1 MRNRMRLR
9 AAAAI
14 MLCLCMLLSL
24 MASAAV
30 MSFETQFDYDK
41 ADIAWLTDLKVKEDV
56 SVSSALSEGVSSLVG
71 GVKLT
76 AQPEYPYTETAES
89 FAKDVDRFCQ
99 LYDLNGDSPRAA
111 YIFLFEI
118 LNSASG
124 LYDSQISDEAVVSY
138 LENAGIVFPDNADT
152 EDYVMARALFTAMM
166 TGSLDTAVSEKI
178 TDGVQLQKVVI
189 TYLMSLSGMSEDQ
202 LLRFAPE
209 GELNTLDDYVRAA
222 TALSLWTNGYEAG
235 ADLDAAELYRLTAIM
250 TVEKLGISVSSDI
263 GYEELNARYTA
274 ALLGKKYDV
283 TVDPDRLTEA
293 RADGNAAFYILQLL
307 GKKAGLTVRGEGNT
321 LDSAFLLVA
330 DNSDAFSIEDGEFY
344 ADIYS
349 YSCKLTALR
358 TSLWI
363 CPETYLTGDNANVKV
378 TANGTPLRRGLYTQV
393 PISAAQPEQLISIR
407 VEASADGKQ
416 SVCTYELKVTQGTS
430 SPASS
435 GSQTTT
441 QQPSSDTVV
450 TQILSQLG
458 ASTAADAI
466 LPATILDTAP
476 QAVKNAVAFITP
488 SFDGGTAAGFSDG
501 DTVSS
506 VAAGVAVTLLKGING
521 IGLSQRYA
529 GDKNIKLN
537 FVTFE

>member
-1 MRNRMRLR
+1 MKNRMRLR

-30 MSFETQFDYDK
+30 MPFETQFDYDK

-56 SVSSALSEGVSSLVG
+56 SVSSAISDSFTALAG
-71 GVKLT
+71 GVNLT
-76 AQPEYPYTETAES
+76 AHPEYPYTETAES
-89 FAKDVDRFCQ
+89 FAKDVEKFCQ
-99 LYDLNGDSPRAA
+99 LYDLNENSPRAA

-118 LNSASG
+118 LSAASG
-124 LYDSQISDEAVVSY
+124 AFDSQISDEAVVSY
-138 LENAGIVFPDNADT
+138 LENAGIVFPTDAET
-152 EDYVMARALFTAMM
+152 EDFVMARALFTAMM
-166 TGSLDTAVSEKI
+166 TGSLDTAVSDKI

-189 TYLMSLSGMSEDQ
+189 SYLVSMSGMSEDQ
-202 LLRFAPE
+202 LLRFAPD
-209 GELNTLDDYVRAA
+209 GELNTLDEYVFAA
-222 TALSLWTNGYEAG
+222 SALSLWMNGYN
-235 ADLDAAELYRLTAIM
+235 ADVNMDPAEIYRLTAIM
-250 TVEKLGISVSSDI
+250 TVEKLGLSVSSDI

-283 TVDPDRLTEA
+283 SVDPARLTEA
-293 RADGNAAFYILQLL
+293 RAKGSAAFYILQLL
-307 GKKAGLTVRGEGNT
+307 GKKAGLTVREEGNS
-321 LDSAFLLVA
+321 LESAFLLVA

-363 CPETYLTGDNANVKV
+363 CAETYLTGDNANVKV

-393 PISAAQPEQLISIR
+393 PISVAEPQQLISIR
-407 VEASADGKQ
+407 VEASDGGKQ

-430 SPASS
+430 APAPSES
-435 GSQTTT
+435 RPAE
-441 QQPSSDTVV
+441 QPSSDTVV
-450 TQILSQLG
+450 SQILSQLG
-458 ASTAADAI
+458 VSASADEI
-466 LPATILDTAP
+466 LPASILNAAP
-476 QAVKNAVAFITP
+476 QTVKNAVAFITP

-506 VAAGVAVTLLKGING
+506 VATDAAVTLLKGING